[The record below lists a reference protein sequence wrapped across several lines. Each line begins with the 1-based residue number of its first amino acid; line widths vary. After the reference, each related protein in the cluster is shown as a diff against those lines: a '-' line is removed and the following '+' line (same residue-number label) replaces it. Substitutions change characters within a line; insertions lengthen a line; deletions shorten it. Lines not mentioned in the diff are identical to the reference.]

1 MGRLELLRQETSVV
15 DIDRQPQT
23 FEFAV
28 NYSGAAAELLSE
40 GRIQV
45 DRFKCPA
52 WPDLIAAVGKIHP
65 IYVHFPLRIGA
76 GTGTA
81 IDTETQEPVDWQQI
95 ESLLNATGTSHV
107 NVHLAPLVSDFDQ
120 IPVDSLERQHRATL
134 LRAMLRD
141 ARAVVEAFGPERVLI
156 ENADDGSGQILHGAL
171 LPEIIHQVV
180 EEVGCGFL
188 LDISHARLAAR
199 ALDLDAHEYLT
210 RLPTGHTCEIHLA
223 GIQPLAG
230 RWLRLLHQAGLD
242 QKRRKWFSGPL
253 LDHLP
258 LTEQDWRFYTQSLQ
272 QLRAGA
278 WGQPHIVTFEY
289 GGVGH
294 LWELFTDKAILGE
307 QIPRLRTLVLEN
319 QFRKGEEN
327 T

>member
-1 MGRLELLRQETSVV
+1 MTSL
-15 DIDRQPQT
+15 DYQPQPM
-23 FEFAV
+23 EFGI
-28 NYSGAAAELLSE
+28 NYSQAAAELLAE
-40 GRIQV
+40 GRVQI

-52 WPDLIAAVGKIHP
+52 WPDLIAAVGRIHP

-81 IDTETQEPVDWQQI
+81 IDTEKLKPVEWQRVR
-95 ESLLNATGTSHV
+95 SLLHETGTVHV

-120 IPVDSLERQHRATL
+120 IPPDSLERQHREIL
-134 LRAMLRD
+134 LQAMLQD
-141 ARAVVEAFGPERVLI
+141 ARAVVKEFGPERVLI
-156 ENADDGSGQILHGAL
+156 ENADPGSGQILHGAL
-171 LPEIIHQVV
+171 LPEVIHQII
-180 EEVGCGFL
+180 EEVNCGFL

-210 RLPTGHTCEIHLA
+210 RLPTNRTREIHLA

-230 RWLRLLHQAGLD
+230 RWLRLLRQAELD

-258 LTEQDWRFYTQSLQ
+258 LTEDDWRFYAQSTQ

-278 WGQPHIVTFEY
+278 WGQPSIVTFEY
-289 GGVGH
+289 GGVGR
-294 LWELFTDKAILGE
+294 LWELFTDKAILAE

-319 QFRKGEEN
+319 QFHKGED
-327 T
+327 TR